1 MTGDKKFLV
10 SVFLLI
16 LLILTGSAQNRRSKR
31 EWMTEGCWIKKRGG
45 GGNIFSK
52 ITRAVK
58 WTLFF
63 LSLRLHSVKV
73 IMIQEAKS

>member
-16 LLILTGSAQNRRSKR
+16 LLILTGSAQNWRSKR

-45 GGNIFSK
+45 EDNIFSK

-73 IMIQEAKS
+73 IMIQEAKG

>member
-31 EWMTEGCWIKKRGG
+31 EWMTEGCWIKTGG
-45 GGNIFSK
+45 G
-52 ITRAVK
+52 ITFFQKSHGGVK

-63 LSLRLHSVKV
+63 LLLRLHSVKF

>member
-45 GGNIFSK
+45 GVTFFQKSQGQLSGLCFSCHLGY
-52 ITRAVK
+52 TQLR
-58 WTLFF
+58 
-63 LSLRLHSVKV
+63 SL
-73 IMIQEAKS
+73 

>member
-1 MTGDKKFLV
+1 MTGDKKILV

-16 LLILTGSAQNRRSKR
+16 LLILTGSAQNWRSKR

-45 GGNIFSK
+45 EDNIFSK